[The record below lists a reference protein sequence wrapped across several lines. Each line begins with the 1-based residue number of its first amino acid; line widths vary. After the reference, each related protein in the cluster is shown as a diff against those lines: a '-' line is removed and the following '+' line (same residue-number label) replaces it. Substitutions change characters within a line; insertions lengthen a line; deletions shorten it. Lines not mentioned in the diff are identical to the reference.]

1 MYIHNVESGIHN
13 VDNTIHNVAP
23 PKKEKVQNIASDIM
37 NGDIM
42 NGDIVDT
49 PRTKPG
55 LCKYAAVV
63 LNQVM
68 LL

>member
-1 MYIHNVESGIHN
+1 MATLWMYIHNVESGIHN

-42 NGDIVDT
+42 NGDIVDAPPLKHLKLWQILT
-49 PRTKPG
+49 
-55 LCKYAAVV
+55 
-63 LNQVM
+63 
-68 LL
+68 